1 MGLDAGEHLQ
11 HFQASH
17 RSEGSV
23 LDAAD
28 VVFIQLTAEHTKGRE
43 KHLVSKAQLS
53 ATLFQ
58 WAPLNYNSRVSQELS
73 AELYWLCIMTD
84 TAS

>member
-28 VVFIQLTAEHTKGRE
+28 VVFIQLTAEHTKGRQ
-43 KHLVSKAQLS
+43 KHLVSKAELS

-58 WAPLNYNSRVSQELS
+58 WAPLNYNSPSLPGTE
-73 AELYWLCIMTD
+73 
-84 TAS
+84 

>member
-28 VVFIQLTAEHTKGRE
+28 VVFIQLTIEHMKKR
-43 KHLVSKAQLS
+43 LVTQLS
-53 ATLFQ
+53 VTLFQ
-58 WAPLNYNSRVSQELS
+58 WAPLYYYSLS
-73 AELYWLCIMTD
+73 LRGTYWLCIMTD